1 MATVKQQAADNHK
14 TGKYYGSDSK
24 IIRFFQELF
33 PLKLYLF
40 KQGEVIWVNVLMI
53 YRYLNHVWNELSI
66 YIN

>member
-1 MATVKQQAADNHK
+1 
-14 TGKYYGSDSK
+14 
-24 IIRFFQELF
+24 
-33 PLKLYLF
+33 LYLF